1 VLDVGTGSGN
11 LAIALAHAVGTCA
24 ITALELSWNALQ
36 TARANVLAHDLD
48 YRIHLIQSD
57 WTSGLRGPFDLIIS
71 NPPYVPTDA
80 MAMLPREVRQEP
92 RQGLDGGPDGMGF
105 HRALFRDAPR
115 LLARGGAVCV
125 ECAEPQAPAL
135 ESFVRTQSW
144 VSRVWIFDDLAG
156 RPRGLCVQRN

>member
-1 VLDVGTGSGN
+1 M
-11 LAIALAHAVGTCA
+11 
-24 ITALELSWNALQ
+24 ALQ
-36 TARANVLAHDLD
+36 TARTNVSAHQLAH
-48 YRIHLIQSD
+48 RVRFIQGD
-57 WTSGLRGPFDLIIS
+57 WTSGVRGLFDLIIS

-80 MAMLPREVRQEP
+80 VARLPREVRQEP
-92 RQGLDGGPDGMGF
+92 WQGLDGGSDGMGF

-156 RPRGLCVQRN
+156 RPRGLCVERT